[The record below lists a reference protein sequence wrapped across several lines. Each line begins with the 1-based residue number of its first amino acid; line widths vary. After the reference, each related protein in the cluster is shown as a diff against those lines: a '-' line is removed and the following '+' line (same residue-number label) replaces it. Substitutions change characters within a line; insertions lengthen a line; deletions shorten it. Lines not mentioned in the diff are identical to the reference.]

1 MDTCSAAGPRRESG
15 PTGIVQSRRLGARSA
30 PASPFFA
37 LAFPLVLRLLDDFL
51 WVLRREGFVVSTA
64 RALDAARACELV
76 GFDDRGTFRDALA
89 AVLVERA
96 ADRARFQ
103 AIFDR
108 FFTKGRAHAGDFW
121 GRLRERGFSDPELQA
136 LRELLEAAAARSGP
150 GEAAGFL
157 ALTGSEGDL
166 DKILAAAGIARVLAP
181 VHSPLQIGYYSQKVQ
196 ERAGISA
203 MASSIR
209 RLRGALMEALGS
221 ERGAALADALSAEL
235 DAVRKRV
242 REHVEGVLERK
253 LGPADSG
260 EKRSRMD
267 KPFHAL
273 SHQELIEVRRAIRTL
288 AERLRGAERVR
299 RRRALRGRIDPHRTM
314 RRSLR
319 TGGVPFVPQKRI
331 RRPDRPKLMILCDIS
346 DSVRHASA
354 FLLELVSVAQ
364 ELFSKTRSFVFVNEI
379 AETTSLFSGS
389 TTGAALARIARGEV
403 VSGAGNSNYG
413 RVLRDFEERAGRDVD
428 RRTTIVLLGDGRTNY
443 FPDEA
448 AVVSRLRERAQA
460 FLWIC
465 PEDPSQWG
473 SGDSAMLRYAAAGA
487 RVLVARTARELEAAA
502 REVVARR
509 K

>member
-1 MDTCSAAGPRRESG
+1 
-15 PTGIVQSRRLGARSA
+15 
-30 PASPFFA
+30 
-37 LAFPLVLRLLDDFL
+37 VLRLLDDFL
-51 WVLRREGFVVSTA
+51 WVLRREGFVISTA

-76 GFDDRGTFRDALA
+76 GFNDRSTFRDTLA
-89 AVLVERA
+89 AVIVERA

-103 AIFDR
+103 AVFDR
-108 FFTKGRAHAGDFW
+108 FFTKGRAHASDFW
-121 GRLRERGFSDPELQA
+121 GRLRERGFSDSELRT

-150 GEAAGFL
+150 GDASGFL
-157 ALTGSEGDL
+157 ALTGGEGDL
-166 DKILAAAGIARVLAP
+166 DKLLAAAGVARVLAP
-181 VHSPLQIGYYSQKVQ
+181 MHSPLQVGYYNQKIQ
-196 ERAGISA
+196 ERAGVSA
-203 MASSIR
+203 MASAIR
-209 RLRGALMEALGS
+209 RFRGALLEALGS

-242 REHVEGVLERK
+242 REHVEGVLARK
-253 LGPADSG
+253 LGPETSN

-273 SHQELIEVRRAIRTL
+273 SNEELVEVRRAVRTL

-314 RRSLR
+314 RKSLR
-319 TGGVPFVPQKRI
+319 TGGVPFVPQKRV

-413 RVLRDFEERAGRDVD
+413 RVLRDFEERVGREVD

-448 AVVSRLRERAQA
+448 AVVGRLSERAQA

-473 SGDSAMLRYAAAGA
+473 SGDSAMPRYAAAGA

>member
-1 MDTCSAAGPRRESG
+1 
-15 PTGIVQSRRLGARSA
+15 
-30 PASPFFA
+30 
-37 LAFPLVLRLLDDFL
+37 VLRLLDDFL

-64 RALDAARACELV
+64 RAIDAARACELI
-76 GFDDRGTFRDALA
+76 GFEDRAAFRDALA

-103 AIFDR
+103 AVFDR
-108 FFTKGRAHAGDFW
+108 FFTKGRAHASDFW
-121 GRLRERGFSDPELQA
+121 GRLRERGFSDEELKA
-136 LRELLEAAAARSGP
+136 LRELLEAAAARGGP
-150 GEAAGFL
+150 GDAAGFL
-157 ALTGSEGDL
+157 AVTGGEGDL

-181 VHSPLQIGYYSQKVQ
+181 MHSLLQIGYYSQKVQ
-196 ERAGISA
+196 EHAGVSA
-203 MASSIR
+203 MAGAAR
-209 RLRGALMEALGS
+209 RLRGALVEALGS

-235 DAVRKRV
+235 DAVKKRV
-242 REHVEGVLERK
+242 REHVEGVLARRI
-253 LGPADSG
+253 GPEVAGD
-260 EKRSRMD
+260 KRSRMD

-273 SHQELIEVRRAIRTL
+273 SNEELAEVRRAVRTL

-319 TGGVPFVPQKRI
+319 TGGVPFIPQKRA

-354 FLLELVSVAQ
+354 FLLELVSVTQ
-364 ELFSKTRSFVFVNEI
+364 ELFSKTRSFVFVNAI
-379 AETTSLFSGS
+379 AETTSLFSAS

-413 RVLRDFEERAGRDVD
+413 RVLRDFEDLVGRDVD

-448 AVVSRLRERAQA
+448 AVVARLSERAQS

-473 SGDSAMLRYAAAGA
+473 TGDSAMHRYMAAGA